1 MIYPSHRHPER
12 CPAVRRD
19 IWRDLAFSLARY
31 VGLVLA
37 LVIGV
42 CGQQAPAPK
51 ISRIEPPNWWI
62 GLPNPMIMFTGE
74 NLENAQLSIAA
85 RGVHVRRTQ
94 SGRNGHYLFAWLDID
109 KKASPGQVSLSVT
122 TPGGKQTA
130 EWKLEKRN

>member
-12 CPAVRRD
+12 YPAAQRET
-19 IWRDLAFSLARY
+19 WRDLAFSLLRY

-37 LVIGV
+37 LVTGV

-74 NLENAQLSIAA
+74 NLENAQVSIAA
-85 RGVHVRRTQ
+85 RGVHIRRTQ
-94 SGRNGHYLFAWLDID
+94 PGRNGHYLFAWLETDCRVEAGEA
-109 KKASPGQVSLSVT
+109 KPRGRNLRHQPGL
-122 TPGGKQTA
+122 
-130 EWKLEKRN
+130 